1 VIERTLSAP
10 LARVYSAGAERAAR
24 ARWFGGAPGRREV
37 PIHTCHLF
45 TGDRPPVGGA
55 AAIGFEPTG
64 AWRRR
69 CARDGADR
77 SADPRRAARVH
88 VRVWFP
94 LLVACI
100 STKPAS
106 SAFTSAG
113 KSAISCTWRISMTS
127 LGPAGQ
133 REAHAIASSRDFT
146 WMIQ

>member
-1 VIERTLSAP
+1 MIERTPSAP
-10 LARVYSAGAERAAR
+10 LARVYTAGAKRPVK
-24 ARWFGGAPGRREV
+24 ARWFGGAPVQREV
-37 PIHTCHLF
+37 PIRTYHSF
-45 TGDRPPVGGA
+45 TSDRPPVGGA

-94 LLVACI
+94 LWVACI
-100 STKPAS
+100 SAKPAS